1 MKKQKWLTNSIIVCF
16 LASICCALWG
26 SAFPFVKIGYRLL
39 EIPSGATSEQ
49 ILFAG
54 IRFTLAG
61 ILTIAIGSLVAR
73 RLLIPARES
82 WGKILILSVF
92 QTILQYVFFYIGLS
106 NTTGVKASIIEGMN
120 VFVSLLVASSIFRME
135 KLTGKKLIG
144 CIIGFLGVI
153 LVNVNKDGLDTNF
166 KLIGEGFI
174 IISIIAYA
182 FSSVLL
188 KHYSKKENAIL
199 LSGYQFIIGGFVM
212 MLIGSVSGGRIENYN
227 SQSITIIVY
236 LACVSAI
243 AYSIWAI
250 LLKYNT
256 VSRVS
261 VYGFMTP
268 VFGVILS
275 AALLGEQE
283 FLGYKCLFALILVSL
298 GILIVNKDN

>member
-39 EIPSGATSEQ
+39 QIPAGATSEQ

-54 IRFTLAG
+54 VRFTLAG
-61 ILTIAIGSLVAR
+61 ILTIVIGSLVTR
-73 RLLIPARES
+73 RILIPAKES

-120 VFVSLLVASSIFRME
+120 VFVSLLVASTMFRME

-174 IISIIAYA
+174 IVSIIAYA

-188 KHYSKKENAIL
+188 KHYSKKENAII

-212 MLIGSVSGGRIENYN
+212 MLIGSVSGGKIEHYN
-227 SQSITIIVY
+227 TQSIAIIIY

-256 VSRVS
+256 VSKVS

-283 FLGYKCLFALILVSL
+283 LLGYKCLFALILVSL